1 MTVLLPMGF
10 DAAEDH
16 DLMKSLNMLDA
27 EFTPFSDEDLA
38 LVGDDLL
45 AFGDS
50 GSGGESS
57 PFAVDDFLV
66 PAAKLATS
74 LPAAPAPV
82 VAPMVPLAALHSK
95 QSSSPHSSGALRPR
109 AAPNLVSLEP
119 SIQLPISTQ
128 SACGALTS
136 SIGLLVRDST
146 LLRRSTDSWHPAG
159 SDATSDSASDSAIH
173 EPESSKPSAT
183 GGQRKDPRIGKRK
196 PCPDLNSIE
205 DMQERRKQRRLA
217 KNRATAAVSRCGA

>member
-27 EFTPFSDEDLA
+27 EFAPFSDEDLA

-45 AFGDS
+45 AFGES
-50 GSGGESS
+50 GSGGDSS

-66 PAAKLATS
+66 PAAKMVAS

-95 QSSSPHSSGALRPR
+95 QSSSPHSSGEPRGPGRP
-109 AAPNLVSLEP
+109 PTVVSLET
-119 SIQLPISTQ
+119 ST
-128 SACGALTS
+128 
-136 SIGLLVRDST
+136 
-146 LLRRSTDSWHPAG
+146 
-159 SDATSDSASDSAIH
+159 
-173 EPESSKPSAT
+173 
-183 GGQRKDPRIGKRK
+183 
-196 PCPDLNSIE
+196 
-205 DMQERRKQRRLA
+205 
-217 KNRATAAVSRCGA
+217 

>member
-45 AFGDS
+45 AFGES
-50 GSGGESS
+50 GSGGDSS

-66 PAAKLATS
+66 PAAKMVAS

-95 QSSSPHSSGALRPR
+95 QSSSPHSSGALCDR
-109 AAPNLVSLEP
+109 AARSPLESLEP
-119 SIQLPISTQ
+119 STQLPMLTQ
-128 SACGALTS
+128 SSCCAFNS
-136 SIGLLVRDST
+136 ST
-146 LLRRSTDSWHPAG
+146 
-159 SDATSDSASDSAIH
+159 AS
-173 EPESSKPSAT
+173 PSC
-183 GGQRKDPRIGKRK
+183 D
-196 PCPDLNSIE
+196 
-205 DMQERRKQRRLA
+205 
-217 KNRATAAVSRCGA
+217 

>member
-45 AFGDS
+45 AFGES
-50 GSGGESS
+50 GSGGDSS

-66 PAAKLATS
+66 PASKPVAS
-74 LPAAPAPV
+74 LPLAPAPV

-95 QSSSPHSSGALRPR
+95 QSSSPHSSGEPR
-109 AAPNLVSLEP
+109 ALGPPPQPVVNLETST
-119 SIQLPISTQ
+119 QLPRLKKW
-128 SACGALTS
+128 AL
-136 SIGLLVRDST
+136 GFAL
-146 LLRRSTDSWHPAG
+146 
-159 SDATSDSASDSAIH
+159 
-173 EPESSKPSAT
+173 
-183 GGQRKDPRIGKRK
+183 
-196 PCPDLNSIE
+196 
-205 DMQERRKQRRLA
+205 QER
-217 KNRATAAVSRCGA
+217 NSVWNVG